1 MGLSESFQYA
11 AILAIL
17 GISLA
22 GGLPPLLR
30 RGESLSGK
38 GFPLGQAFAAG
49 VFLAL
54 ALVLMLPAAFHLWG
68 KVLPGFDFPL
78 ASFLALCAFTIL
90 LWMEQIYLKTDRE
103 AGGAD
108 QPGPLSPPAFPVLMT
123 ILIAI
128 PSFLLG
134 TALGVSDTAQAVMI
148 FCAIMAHKGT
158 AAFALALKMARS
170 SLGRAKSWLLFSAFT
185 CSTPLGILTGGG
197 IREYLLGTA
206 ALGIKAAIL
215 SFAAGTFLYMATL
228 HELEHTPLIRQCATK
243 KGFLVML
250 GGFGLTV
257 LVRLL
262 LGEAKHF

>member
-1 MGLSESFQYA
+1 MSISGTFQLA
-11 AILAIL
+11 AILAIF

-30 RGESLSGK
+30 RQKSASAS
-38 GFPLGQAFAAG
+38 GFPLGQAFTAG

-78 ASFLALCAFTIL
+78 ASFLALCAFTTL
-90 LWMEQIYLKTDRE
+90 LWLEQIFLKSE
-103 AGGAD
+103 QESAA
-108 QPGPLSPPAFPVLMT
+108 PGLPSPAAFPVVMA

-148 FCAIMAHKGT
+148 FFAIMAHKGT
-158 AAFALALKMARS
+158 AAFALALKIARS
-170 SLGRAKSWLLFSAFT
+170 SLGKVESWLLFLAFA
-185 CSTPLGILTGGG
+185 CSTPLGILVGGDL
-197 IREYLLGTA
+197 RSYLQGSL
-206 ALGIKAAIL
+206 ALGIKAVIL
-215 SFAAGTFLYMATL
+215 SLAAGTFLYMSTL
-228 HELEHTPLIRQCATK
+228 HELEHAPLIRQCATK

-262 LGEAKHF
+262 LGEAKYF